1 MDGTMN
7 IGASRRTALKLGIG
21 ALSAGGMLLVDPRA
35 VLAAPDPSLGIPQV
49 SVRWGALPFPNH
61 CWTVL
66 AGRKGF
72 LADVGITMTGGAAA
86 DSPRIVNEKQ
96 VIPELQNHE
105 LDVSG
110 HYFGGIIQAL
120 DKLPDAR
127 PFWCYAYFQG
137 RTVLVPKDS
146 HYKTVGELLSQGV
159 NWADATKQAIGQM
172 KGKRLGLLNEPS
184 ATPFVEFVLAQG
196 GLTLQDVVT
205 IPVENPKIVQL
216 ALASQLDFA
225 SPNGA
230 AQIYQLQYQA
240 GWKPLIDMPLMI
252 KSMPN
257 GPAALS
263 DFLNYDLQMCMSDY
277 LEKNRDTVFRVC
289 GALYRTLEYMFGPDQ
304 KQALTEYAPF
314 INATVGAQLDAT
326 SLKFIFEELD
336 PFFRWERQEEI
347 WTKADSPL
355 YYRNI
360 FEPQIARLIK
370 SGALPD
376 QKYDLDKIFA
386 AKGIWEEMR
395 AMKATTESL
404 LAKGSGGLDGKQ
416 KAQFDAARQH
426 HAWYNFLDSSRL
438 AKAALG

>member
-1 MDGTMN
+1 M
-7 IGASRRTALKLGIG
+7 A
-21 ALSAGGMLLVDPRA
+21 
-35 VLAAPDPSLGIPQV
+35 
-49 SVRWGALPFPNH
+49 
-61 CWTVL
+61 
-66 AGRKGF
+66 
-72 LADVGITMTGGAAA
+72 GGAAT
-86 DSPRIVNEKQ
+86 DTPRIINEKQ

-137 RTVLVPKDS
+137 RTVLVAKNSP
-146 HYKTVGELLSQGV
+146 YKTVSELLSQGKS
-159 NWADATKQAIGQM
+159 WSDAAKTAIGQM

-184 ATPFVEFVLAQG
+184 ATPFVDFVLAQG
-196 GLTLQDVVT
+196 GLTLQDLVT

-216 ALASQLDFA
+216 ALANQLDFA

-257 GPAALS
+257 GQAALS
-263 DFLNYDLQMCMSDY
+263 DFLNYDLQMCTSDY
-277 LEKNRDTVFRVC
+277 LEKNRETIFRAC
-289 GALYRTLEYMFGPDQ
+289 GALYRTLEYMFGPNQ

-347 WTKADSPL
+347 WTKIDSPL

-360 FEPQIARLIK
+360 FEPQIARLVK

-376 QKYDLDKIFA
+376 QKYDLDTFFA

-395 AMKATTESL
+395 TMKKTTEAL
-404 LAKGSGGLDGKQ
+404 LAKGSGGLDAKH
-416 KAQFDAARQH
+416 KALFDAADQH
-426 HAWYNFLDSSRL
+426 HGWYNFLDSARL
-438 AKAALG
+438 ATAAFG

>member
-1 MDGTMN
+1 
-7 IGASRRTALKLGIG
+7 
-21 ALSAGGMLLVDPRA
+21 
-35 VLAAPDPSLGIPQV
+35 
-49 SVRWGALPFPNH
+49 
-61 CWTVL
+61 
-66 AGRKGF
+66 
-72 LADVGITMTGGAAA
+72 
-86 DSPRIVNEKQ
+86 
-96 VIPELQNHE
+96 
-105 LDVSG
+105 
-110 HYFGGIIQAL
+110 
-120 DKLPDAR
+120 
-127 PFWCYAYFQG
+127 
-137 RTVLVPKDS
+137 
-146 HYKTVGELLSQGV
+146 
-159 NWADATKQAIGQM
+159 
-172 KGKRLGLLNEPS
+172 
-184 ATPFVEFVLAQG
+184 
-196 GLTLQDVVT
+196 
-205 IPVENPKIVQL
+205 
-216 ALASQLDFA
+216 
-225 SPNGA
+225 
-230 AQIYQLQYQA
+230 
-240 GWKPLIDMPLMI
+240 MI